1 MASKKQIL
9 DLMPVYVKPFHK
21 LWFMTDKN
29 SQKKKKGLVIIRPVS
44 YYNLLYS

>member
-9 DLMPVYVKPFHK
+9 DLMPVYVKLFHK

-29 SQKKKKGLVIIRPVS
+29 SQKRGGVLVINQACV
-44 YYNLLYS
+44 LL